1 MGGRII
7 FKESLVVHADTIL
20 SAGKNHKTTRK
31 EVLLKKPS
39 NNNLKDSIIDKIA
52 KNYRKILYN
61 MVIFNNNKNYS
72 GYMLSDITTLRR
84 DFYMREQKE
93 HRKSITS
100 IKTKILAA
108 VSALVLIL
116 VLILII
122 ISYTI
127 SKNIITD
134 QSMQLLELS
143 TKNQASRIEAWMTEK
158 LNVFSTF
165 KQDIET
171 LDYTDAQLQS
181 LLDSYYGRSSDY
193 PDGFYIADTSGKVMQ
208 ASGVDYKKTADT
220 SSAWY
225 NEALTRVNMAFGDVH
240 VNEAGTDVVSAG
252 AILRDS
258 KKAGGN
264 AKAKNTR
271 LLVVDVPIAH
281 IQVIVDS
288 FISMDDAQA
297 ILVDKDNMSI
307 LSKSDDTLTG
317 RLSDGTGFLGTI
329 GNRISQQNYTAMT
342 LDGNIVD
349 FREITGTNWVLVSY
363 VPESAVFSE
372 LASLR
377 TTMIVVAVVVLAV
390 ILVLMERMIHFMIKP
405 IRSLTDSI
413 VTMASGDFTVDI
425 KTKGN
430 DEITLMGHSM
440 KEFTAAIR
448 SMIND
453 ISNISETLKG
463 QAESST
469 SVSGGL
475 YEASLKQSK
484 NIDELNGTVDQLSAS
499 VQEIAESATAL
510 AVVVSDTRDSS
521 NNAEDKMNVTVEVA
535 EAGKNDMQK
544 VGEAMGLI
552 EQSINGLQE
561 SIDKVGAASQEIN
574 KIVGMIG
581 EIADETNLL
590 ALNASIEAA
599 RAGDAGK
606 GFAVV
611 ATEIGSLATNS
622 NQSVQ
627 KIQTLINEVTSLVGE
642 TVDKAKDSVDE
653 INTSSRLVHQA
664 VATFDTIYD
673 NIVDANRVVND
684 MAANMLKVADV
695 STNVASITEEQAAS
709 AELISRNAGNI
720 ASESKNITD
729 DSEKVAE
736 TARKLADTSEKLM
749 TQINSFRV

>member
-1 MGGRII
+1 MFR
-7 FKESLVVHADTIL
+7 
-20 SAGKNHKTTRK
+20 
-31 EVLLKKPS
+31 LKKSS

-317 RLSDGTGFLGTI
+317 KLSDGTGFLGTI

-372 LASLR
+372 LAPLR

>member
-1 MGGRII
+1 M
-7 FKESLVVHADTIL
+7 
-20 SAGKNHKTTRK
+20 
-31 EVLLKKPS
+31 
-39 NNNLKDSIIDKIA
+39 KIA
-52 KNYRKILYN
+52 KSYRKILYN

-72 GYMLSDITTLRR
+72 DYMLSDITTSRR
-84 DFYMREQKE
+84 DFYMREQKAQK
-93 HRKSITS
+93 KSITS

-108 VSALVLIL
+108 VSTQVLIL

-122 ISYTI
+122 VSYTI

-143 TKNQASRIEAWMTEK
+143 TKNQASQIEAWMSEN

-208 ASGVDYKKTADT
+208 AAGVDYKKTADA

-281 IQVIVDS
+281 IQVIVNS
-288 FISMDDAQA
+288 FISIDDAQA
-297 ILVDKDNMSI
+297 ILVDKESLSV
-307 LSKSDDTLTG
+307 LSKSDDTLSG
-317 RLSDGTGFLGTI
+317 KLSDSTGFLGTI
-329 GNRISQQNYTAMT
+329 GDRISQQNYTSMT
-342 LDGNIVD
+342 LNGNIVD
-349 FREITGTNWVLVSY
+349 FMEISGTNWVLVSY
-363 VPESAVFSE
+363 VPETTIFAE
-372 LASLR
+372 LAMLR
-377 TTMIVVAVVVLAV
+377 TTMIVVAVVVLV
-390 ILVLMERMIHFMIKP
+390 ILLVLMERMVHFMIKP

-440 KEFTAAIR
+440 KDFTVAMR

-475 YEASLKQSK
+475 YEASLRQSK
-484 NIDELNGTVDQLSAS
+484 TIDELNGTVDQLSAS

-510 AVVVSDTRDSS
+510 ALVVSDTRDSS

-599 RAGDAGK
+599 RAGEAGK

-642 TVDKAKDSVDE
+642 TVDKAKGSVDE

-664 VATFDTIYD
+664 VTTFDTIYD

>member
-61 MVIFNNNKNYS
+61 MVIFNNNENYS

-208 ASGVDYKKTADT
+208 AAGVDYKKTADA

-258 KKAGGN
+258 KKAGG
-264 AKAKNTR
+264 KAKNTR

-377 TTMIVVAVVVLAV
+377 TTMIVVAVAVLAV

>member
-1 MGGRII
+1 
-7 FKESLVVHADTIL
+7 
-20 SAGKNHKTTRK
+20 
-31 EVLLKKPS
+31 
-39 NNNLKDSIIDKIA
+39 
-52 KNYRKILYN
+52 

-72 GYMLSDITTLRR
+72 DYMLSDITTLRR

-122 ISYTI
+122 VSYTI

-143 TKNQASRIEAWMTEK
+143 TKNQASQIEAWMSEN
-158 LNVFSTF
+158 LNVFNTF

-171 LDYTDAQLQS
+171 MDYTEAQLQS

-208 ASGVDYKKTADT
+208 AAGVDYKKTADA

-281 IQVIVDS
+281 IQVIVNS
-288 FISMDDAQA
+288 FISIDDAQA
-297 ILVDKDNMSI
+297 ILVDKESLSV
-307 LSKSDDTLTG
+307 LSKSDDTLSG
-317 RLSDGTGFLGTI
+317 KLSDSTGFLGTI
-329 GNRISQQNYTAMT
+329 GDRISQQNYTSMT
-342 LDGNIVD
+342 LNGNIVD
-349 FREITGTNWVLVSY
+349 FREISGTNWVLVSY
-363 VPESAVFSE
+363 VPETTIFAE
-372 LASLR
+372 LATLR
-377 TTMIVVAVVVLAV
+377 TTMIVVAVVVLV
-390 ILVLMERMIHFMIKP
+390 ILLVLMERMVHFMIKP

-510 AVVVSDTRDSS
+510 ALVVSDTRDSS

-642 TVDKAKDSVDE
+642 TVDKAKGSVDE

>member
-1 MGGRII
+1 MFR
-7 FKESLVVHADTIL
+7 
-20 SAGKNHKTTRK
+20 
-31 EVLLKKPS
+31 LKKSS

-208 ASGVDYKKTADT
+208 AAGVDYKKTAAA

-317 RLSDGTGFLGTI
+317 KLSDGTGFLGTI

-372 LASLR
+372 LESLR

-642 TVDKAKDSVDE
+642 TVDKAKGSVDE

-673 NIVDANRVVND
+673 NIVDANKVVND

>member
-1 MGGRII
+1 MFR
-7 FKESLVVHADTIL
+7 
-20 SAGKNHKTTRK
+20 
-31 EVLLKKPS
+31 LKKSS

-143 TKNQASRIEAWMTEK
+143 TKNQASRIEAWMSEK

-258 KKAGGN
+258 KKSGGN

>member
-1 MGGRII
+1 MFR
-7 FKESLVVHADTIL
+7 
-20 SAGKNHKTTRK
+20 
-31 EVLLKKPS
+31 LKKSS

-72 GYMLSDITTLRR
+72 GYMLPDITTLRR

-143 TKNQASRIEAWMTEK
+143 TKNQASRIEAWMSEK

-317 RLSDGTGFLGTI
+317 KLSDGTGFLGTI

-342 LDGNIVD
+342 FDGNIVD

-642 TVDKAKDSVDE
+642 TVDKAKGSVDE

-673 NIVDANRVVND
+673 NIVDANKVVND

>member
-1 MGGRII
+1 MFR
-7 FKESLVVHADTIL
+7 
-20 SAGKNHKTTRK
+20 
-31 EVLLKKPS
+31 LKKYS

-143 TKNQASRIEAWMTEK
+143 TKNQASRIEAWMSEK

-317 RLSDGTGFLGTI
+317 KLSDGTGFLGTI

-342 LDGNIVD
+342 FDGNIVD

-642 TVDKAKDSVDE
+642 TVDKAKGSVDE

-673 NIVDANRVVND
+673 NIVDANKVVND

>member
-1 MGGRII
+1 MFR
-7 FKESLVVHADTIL
+7 
-20 SAGKNHKTTRK
+20 
-31 EVLLKKPS
+31 LKKSS

-72 GYMLSDITTLRR
+72 GYMLSDITTSRR

-208 ASGVDYKKTADT
+208 AAGVDYKKTADA

-258 KKAGGN
+258 KKSGGN

-317 RLSDGTGFLGTI
+317 KLSDGTGFLGTI

>member
-1 MGGRII
+1 MFR
-7 FKESLVVHADTIL
+7 
-20 SAGKNHKTTRK
+20 
-31 EVLLKKPS
+31 LKKSS

-72 GYMLSDITTLRR
+72 GYMLSDITTSRR

-143 TKNQASRIEAWMTEK
+143 TKNQASRIEAWMSEK

-208 ASGVDYKKTADT
+208 AAGVDYKKTADT

-317 RLSDGTGFLGTI
+317 KLSDGTGFLGTI

-430 DEITLMGHSM
+430 DEITLMGNSM

-673 NIVDANRVVND
+673 NIVDANKVVND

>member
-1 MGGRII
+1 MFR
-7 FKESLVVHADTIL
+7 
-20 SAGKNHKTTRK
+20 
-31 EVLLKKPS
+31 LKKSS

-143 TKNQASRIEAWMTEK
+143 TKNQASRIEAWMSEK

-317 RLSDGTGFLGTI
+317 KLSDGTGFLGTI

-342 LDGNIVD
+342 FDGNIVD

-642 TVDKAKDSVDE
+642 TVDKAKGSVDE

-695 STNVASITEEQAAS
+695 STNVASITEKQAAS

>member
-1 MGGRII
+1 MFR
-7 FKESLVVHADTIL
+7 
-20 SAGKNHKTTRK
+20 
-31 EVLLKKPS
+31 LKKSS

-72 GYMLSDITTLRR
+72 GYMLSDITILRR

-116 VLILII
+116 VLIMII

-317 RLSDGTGFLGTI
+317 KLSDGTGFLGTI

-342 LDGNIVD
+342 FDGNIVD

-377 TTMIVVAVVVLAV
+377 TTMIVVTVVVLAV

-642 TVDKAKDSVDE
+642 TVDKAKGSVDE

-673 NIVDANRVVND
+673 NIVDANKVVND

>member
-1 MGGRII
+1 
-7 FKESLVVHADTIL
+7 
-20 SAGKNHKTTRK
+20 
-31 EVLLKKPS
+31 
-39 NNNLKDSIIDKIA
+39 
-52 KNYRKILYN
+52 
-61 MVIFNNNKNYS
+61 
-72 GYMLSDITTLRR
+72 
-84 DFYMREQKE
+84 MREQKE

-143 TKNQASRIEAWMTEK
+143 TKNQASRIEAWMSEK

-317 RLSDGTGFLGTI
+317 KLSDGTGFLGTI

-425 KTKGN
+425 KIKGN

-448 SMIND
+448 RMIND

-642 TVDKAKDSVDE
+642 TVDKAKGSVDE

-673 NIVDANRVVND
+673 NIVDANKVVND

>member
-1 MGGRII
+1 MFR
-7 FKESLVVHADTIL
+7 
-20 SAGKNHKTTRK
+20 
-31 EVLLKKPS
+31 LKKSS

-208 ASGVDYKKTADT
+208 AAGVDYKKTADA

-264 AKAKNTR
+264 ANAKNTR

-673 NIVDANRVVND
+673 NIVDANKVVND

>member
-1 MGGRII
+1 MFR
-7 FKESLVVHADTIL
+7 
-20 SAGKNHKTTRK
+20 
-31 EVLLKKPS
+31 LKKSS

-143 TKNQASRIEAWMTEK
+143 TKNQASRIEAWMSEK

-171 LDYTDAQLQS
+171 LDYMDAQLQS

>member
-1 MGGRII
+1 MFR
-7 FKESLVVHADTIL
+7 
-20 SAGKNHKTTRK
+20 
-31 EVLLKKPS
+31 LKKSS
-39 NNNLKDSIIDKIA
+39 NNNLKDSVIDKIA

-72 GYMLSDITTLRR
+72 GYMLSDITTSRR

-143 TKNQASRIEAWMTEK
+143 TKNQASRIEAWMSEK

-208 ASGVDYKKTADT
+208 AAGVDYKKTADA

-673 NIVDANRVVND
+673 NIVDANKVVND

>member
-1 MGGRII
+1 MFR
-7 FKESLVVHADTIL
+7 
-20 SAGKNHKTTRK
+20 
-31 EVLLKKPS
+31 LKKSS
-39 NNNLKDSIIDKIA
+39 NNNLKDNIIDKIA

-72 GYMLSDITTLRR
+72 GYMLSDITTSRR

-208 ASGVDYKKTADT
+208 AAGVDYKKTADA

-288 FISMDDAQA
+288 FISMDEAQA

-317 RLSDGTGFLGTI
+317 KLSDGTGFLGTI

-377 TTMIVVAVVVLAV
+377 TTMIVVAAVVLAV

-673 NIVDANRVVND
+673 NIVDANKVVND

>member
-31 EVLLKKPS
+31 EVLLKKSS

-143 TKNQASRIEAWMTEK
+143 TKNQASRIEAWMSEK

-208 ASGVDYKKTADT
+208 AAGVDYKKAADA

-288 FISMDDAQA
+288 FISMDAAQA

-317 RLSDGTGFLGTI
+317 KLSDGTDFLGTI

-349 FREITGTNWVLVSY
+349 FREISGTNWVLVSY

-642 TVDKAKDSVDE
+642 TVDKAKGSVDE

-673 NIVDANRVVND
+673 NIVDANKVVND

>member
-20 SAGKNHKTTRK
+20 SAGKYHKTTRK
-31 EVLLKKPS
+31 EVLLKKSS

-72 GYMLSDITTLRR
+72 GYMLSDITTSRR

-143 TKNQASRIEAWMTEK
+143 TKNQASRIEAWMSEK

-208 ASGVDYKKTADT
+208 AAGVDYKKTADA

-258 KKAGGN
+258 KKSGGN

-317 RLSDGTGFLGTI
+317 KLSDGTGFLGTI

-642 TVDKAKDSVDE
+642 TVDKAKGSVDE

-673 NIVDANRVVND
+673 NIVDANKVVND

>member
-1 MGGRII
+1 
-7 FKESLVVHADTIL
+7 
-20 SAGKNHKTTRK
+20 
-31 EVLLKKPS
+31 
-39 NNNLKDSIIDKIA
+39 
-52 KNYRKILYN
+52 

-143 TKNQASRIEAWMTEK
+143 TKNQASQIEAWMSEN
-158 LNVFSTF
+158 LNVFNTF

-171 LDYTDAQLQS
+171 MDYTEAQLQS

-208 ASGVDYKKTADT
+208 AAGVDYKKTADA

-281 IQVIVDS
+281 IQVIVNS
-288 FISMDDAQA
+288 FISIDDAQA
-297 ILVDKDNMSI
+297 ILVDKESLSV
-307 LSKSDDTLTG
+307 LSKSDDTLSG
-317 RLSDGTGFLGTI
+317 KLSDSTGFLGTI
-329 GNRISQQNYTAMT
+329 GDRISQQNYTSMT
-342 LDGNIVD
+342 LNGNIVD
-349 FREITGTNWVLVSY
+349 FREISGTNWVLVSY
-363 VPESAVFSE
+363 VPETTIFAE
-372 LASLR
+372 LATLR
-377 TTMIVVAVVVLAV
+377 TTMIVVAVVVLV
-390 ILVLMERMIHFMIKP
+390 ILLVLMERMVHFMIKP

-642 TVDKAKDSVDE
+642 TVDKAKGSVDE

-673 NIVDANRVVND
+673 NIVDANKVVND

>member
-39 NNNLKDSIIDKIA
+39 NNNLKDNIIDKIA

-317 RLSDGTGFLGTI
+317 KLSDGTGFLGTI

>member
-1 MGGRII
+1 
-7 FKESLVVHADTIL
+7 
-20 SAGKNHKTTRK
+20 
-31 EVLLKKPS
+31 
-39 NNNLKDSIIDKIA
+39 
-52 KNYRKILYN
+52 
-61 MVIFNNNKNYS
+61 
-72 GYMLSDITTLRR
+72 
-84 DFYMREQKE
+84 MREQKE
-93 HRKSITS
+93 HRRSITS

-122 ISYTI
+122 VSYTI

-143 TKNQASRIEAWMTEK
+143 TKNQASQIEAWMSEN
-158 LNVFSTF
+158 LNVFNTF

-171 LDYTDAQLQS
+171 MDYTEAQLQS

-208 ASGVDYKKTADT
+208 AAGVDYKKTADA

-264 AKAKNTR
+264 GKAKNTR

-642 TVDKAKDSVDE
+642 TVDKAKGSVDE

-673 NIVDANRVVND
+673 NIVDANKVVND